1 MKGSDAKKF
10 GAKKAPARKLAGMA
24 TSAAGAG
31 STLPALP
38 TDGTAEK
45 GAGLKAGASKRL
57 AGLRR

>member
-10 GAKKAPARKLAGMA
+10 GAKKAPARKLAGMSQA
-24 TSAAGAG
+24 SGAG